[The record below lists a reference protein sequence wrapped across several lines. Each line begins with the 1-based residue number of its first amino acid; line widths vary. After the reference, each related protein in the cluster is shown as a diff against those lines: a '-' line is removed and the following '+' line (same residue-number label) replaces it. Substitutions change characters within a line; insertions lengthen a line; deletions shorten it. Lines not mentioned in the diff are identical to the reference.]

1 VTLERSQLTVANHRI
16 SPNRRAIHDV
26 SEKSGCPQPFVRN
39 RPSGAALPVK
49 LGDLPMPSA
58 AYFRRQADICLRLS
72 LIASDDAI
80 STRLVTMAK
89 EYLATSEALEKA
101 SGTGV
106 SYRVAGAPPEGEG
119 DHGAPDFDLLIDA
132 PGRSADR

>member
-1 VTLERSQLTVANHRI
+1 LTTLDEIEWLQAKIKWLPPTFFRN
-16 SPNRRAIHDV
+16 SP
-26 SEKSGCPQPFVRN
+26 G
-39 RPSGAALPVK
+39 GAALPDQ

-89 EYLATSEALEKA
+89 EYLATSEALEKT
-101 SGTGV
+101 TGPDLA
-106 SYRVAGAPPEGEG
+106 YRVAGAAPEGEG
-119 DHGAPDFDLLIDA
+119 DHAAPDFDLPVDA
-132 PGRSADR
+132 RARIADR